1 VEKIKI
7 ALTFILILA
16 VIGGGLYW
24 ISVDA
29 EKSKAEQMLAMSQ
42 GYTYAK
48 GIIVRMDH
56 YKGHSVRIKYK
67 INGIEYVTIR
77 GWDNNPRNLSVGDSI
92 EFKDATHDPNFII
105 SELEND
111 Y

>member
-1 VEKIKI
+1 M
-7 ALTFILILA
+7 LILA

-29 EKSKAEQMLAMSQ
+29 EKSKEEQIRVMQ
-42 GYTYAK
+42 KGYNYSK
-48 GIIVRMDH
+48 GIIVRMH
-56 YKGHSVRIKYK
+56 YYKGHSVRIKYK
-67 INGIEYVTIR
+67 IDGTEYITIR

-92 EFKDATHDPNFII
+92 EFKYATHDPNFII